1 MEERSVAA
9 LVTSYCE
16 SDVVVEVVSF
26 VRVEN
31 SCDVD
36 VESLNECSDVGR
48 GEFLF
53 DALLLS
59 VQCCFC
65 CCNNDDD
72 DINAVELVV

>member
-1 MEERSVAA
+1 MAA

-36 VESLNECSDVGR
+36 VESLNECDSDVGR

-59 VQCCFC
+59 VLQCCFC

-72 DINAVELVV
+72 DINAVELVQRR

>member
-1 MEERSVAA
+1 MAA

-16 SDVVVEVVSF
+16 SDVVVVEVVSF

-36 VESLNECSDVGR
+36 VESLNECDSDVGR

-53 DALLLS
+53 DASLLS

-65 CCNNDDD
+65 CCNNDDG

>member
-1 MEERSVAA
+1 MAA

-36 VESLNECSDVGR
+36 VESLNDECSDVGS

-53 DALLLS
+53 DALLS
-59 VQCCFC
+59 VLQCCFC